1 MTTTQLSPPPG
12 PVQQESP
19 HRLDDNADAIHGH
32 LRARVPEPGPSTAGA
47 RSQDPTFEP
56 KWGMTMM
63 LRDLAYLLRLT
74 RRTSGIDF

>member
-1 MTTTQLSPPPG
+1 VTSTQLSPPPG

-19 HRLDDNADAIHGH
+19 HGLDERTDAIDGH
-32 LRARVPEPGPSTAGA
+32 LRARVPEPGPSAVGV
-47 RSQDPTFEP
+47 RSQDPTVEP